1 MKDTTEIKASKKMLY
16 LSILCI
22 SLIILAVIISYTPLI
37 QIYWVNWID
46 ILILSN
52 IVNLIVISIVLAILY
67 ITEVKIIEKKIDD
80 FNKKLGEK

>member
-52 IVNLIVISIVLAILY
+52 TVNLIVISIVLAILY
-67 ITEVKIIEKKIDD
+67 ITEVKII
-80 FNKKLGEK
+80 

>member
-52 IVNLIVISIVLAILY
+52 TVNLIVISIVLAILY